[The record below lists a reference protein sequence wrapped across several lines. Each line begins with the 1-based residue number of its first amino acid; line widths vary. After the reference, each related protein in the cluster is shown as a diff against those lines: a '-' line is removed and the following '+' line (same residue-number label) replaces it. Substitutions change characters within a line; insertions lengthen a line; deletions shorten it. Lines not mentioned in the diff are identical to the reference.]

1 MSFEKELKRLST
13 RSQPG
18 NTNSYKTVSSATQG
32 PVDGDL
38 PLHGLPQR
46 PPGLSH
52 HARGYREEENGGN
65 LTSPIKIGDGVSVA
79 STTEALRNLE
89 LPTLPAPN
97 VEGASIL
104 FGDWLTMAFPLMS
117 DISNSAKAWWEESLG
132 VAQEHYT
139 QWLTLTPLE
148 RIRKRP
154 EVVAAPAFQ
163 RIEQRG
169 IAMLLGAL
177 PDGIRRDLISGRQLS
192 VAHILY
198 RLHIAYQPGG
208 GAEKTQLL
216 KSLVEAK
223 FTASITDLLTQV

>member
-1 MSFEKELKRLST
+1 MST
-13 RSQPG
+13 RREPG
-18 NTNSYKTVSSATQG
+18 DTNSYKTVSSGTQG
-32 PVDGDL
+32 PLDGEL

-52 HARGYREEENGGN
+52 HVRGYRDEENGGN
-65 LTSPIKIGDGVSVA
+65 LASPIKIGESVSVA

-132 VAQEHYT
+132 AAQEHYT
-139 QWLTLTPLE
+139 HWLTLTPLE

-154 EVVAAPAFQ
+154 
-163 RIEQRG
+163 
-169 IAMLLGAL
+169 
-177 PDGIRRDLISGRQLS
+177 
-192 VAHILY
+192 
-198 RLHIAYQPGG
+198 G
-208 GAEKTQLL
+208 GAGIPE
-216 KSLVEAK
+216 
-223 FTASITDLLTQV
+223 D